1 MSIMI
6 YLAPLLYIAIH
17 TGISLVLQQITIN
30 CYLLQYKLDD
40 WRWQDRYKA
49 ILVAKDSYLL
59 KLSRYVVLHPLRA
72 GMVKILING
81 PRVVIKLWLEKAVAQ
96 RGYKPTGY
104 WGSLVNNES

>member
-17 TGISLVLQQITIN
+17 TGISLVL
-30 CYLLQYKLDD
+30 
-40 WRWQDRYKA
+40 
-49 ILVAKDSYLL
+49 
-59 KLSRYVVLHPLRA
+59 HPLRA
-72 GMVKILING
+72 GMVTILING
-81 PRVVIKLWLEKAVAQ
+81 PSVVIKLWLEQEVAQ